1 MSKCSRGYQSLTYL
15 SPSHFLF
22 SLTTF
27 YPLSAKDVELL
38 TLCCRMQGAGKCCSV
53 LTMFMSHPLCLL
65 RLSGLASD
73 VAQPSAPSLASPAP
87 ARSAALHSP
96 VSRSIWSVITRLHIR
111 HQYIAFIGMKAGT
124 ITEYLWGLQLD
135 IYRTTQSLSLTYF
148 TCQVFR
154 VNNRC

>member
-73 VAQPSAPSLASPAP
+73 VAQPSAPSLAQWPSPGP
-87 ARSAALHSP
+87 ACSAAQPRVTQHLECHHP
-96 VSRSIWSVITRLHIR
+96 CAHQTSVHC
-111 HQYIAFIGMKAGT
+111 
-124 ITEYLWGLQLD
+124 
-135 IYRTTQSLSLTYF
+135 IYWNESGHNHRIFMGFST
-148 TCQVFR
+148 
-154 VNNRC
+154 

>member
-38 TLCCRMQGAGKCCSV
+38 TLCCRMQGAGKCCSA
-53 LTMFMSHPLCLL
+53 LTMFMFHPLCLL

-96 VSRSIWSVITRLHIR
+96 VSRSIWSVITRVHIK
-111 HQYIAFIGMKAGT
+111 HQT
-124 ITEYLWGLQLD
+124 SD
-135 IYRTTQSLSLTYF
+135 ISTWHLLE
-148 TCQVFR
+148 
-154 VNNRC
+154 